1 MIQDVKTMCRR
12 TTLLALATAMAG
24 GRWWSQANAQEPA
37 AVPEESLGQ
46 KIDRGLDKLG
56 QELRQGWADVRASI
70 DRMGV
75 QGRVYGRLHWD
86 KELSTATIDIEVRED
101 KSVVLKGS
109 VPSASARSKAVQ
121 LAQDTTGVHEVV
133 DELGIA
139 GK

>member
-1 MIQDVKTMCRR
+1 MRNFEDLKNMGRR
-12 TTLLALATAMAG
+12 TTLLALAAAMVG
-24 GRWWSQANAQEPA
+24 CRWWSQAKAHEPP
-37 AVPEESLGQ
+37 PEETFGQ
-46 KIDRGLDKLG
+46 KVDRGLDTLG
-56 QELRQGWADVRASI
+56 RELRHGWAEVRASI

-86 KELSTATIDIEVRED
+86 KDLADSTIDIEVRED